1 MFYKTQ
7 KLKVCDR
14 NKDVLNNFIAD
25 FIEKNIL
32 IEKILLKDKL

>member
-14 NKDVLNNFIAD
+14 NKDVLKKNIAD

-32 IEKILLKDKL
+32 VENILLKDKL